1 PAPEDSMAR
10 SPNIKAEAK
19 QLVEQLP
26 EQASWDDVMY
36 EVYVR
41 QAIAQG
47 RAAVRE
53 GRVVPHDQVLAKV
66 LGSRK

>member
-1 PAPEDSMAR
+1 MAR

-19 QLVEQLP
+19 QLVDQLP

-36 EVYVR
+36 EVYVC

-47 RAAVRE
+47 RAEVRE
-53 GRVVPHDQVLAKV
+53 GRVVPHDQVLARV
-66 LGSRK
+66 LGRRK

>member
-1 PAPEDSMAR
+1 MTR

-19 QLVEQLP
+19 QLVDQLP

-47 RAAVRE
+47 RAEVRE
-53 GRVVPHDQVLAKV
+53 GRVVPHDQVLARV